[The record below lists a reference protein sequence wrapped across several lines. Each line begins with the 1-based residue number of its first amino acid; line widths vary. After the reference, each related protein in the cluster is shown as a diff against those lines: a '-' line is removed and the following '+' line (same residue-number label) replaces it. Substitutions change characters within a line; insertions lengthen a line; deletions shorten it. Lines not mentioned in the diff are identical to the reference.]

1 MKYRTRLPQLGD
13 RPFLTDGGLETTL
26 IFQDGWDLP
35 MFASFPMLETERGLK
50 ALVDYYERYI
60 GIAVRN
66 ACGFVL
72 EAASWRASLDWGA
85 KIGYDRAALE
95 RLNRHS
101 IDMLV
106 TLRKAHE
113 TASSPMPISGC
124 IGPRGDGYQSAAMTV
139 HEAQTFHAFQADI
152 FADTQADLITAMT
165 MTSINEAIGITRAAQ
180 DAGMPVVISF
190 TLETDGRLPNG
201 DTLMNAIAAV
211 DAATKDGPAYYMINC
226 AHPTH
231 FATTLDGGGGWI
243 KRVRGLRAN
252 ASSRSHAELDEA
264 TDLDAGNPEEL
275 GRQYRAILSRHRHIK
290 VLGGCCGTDHRHVEQ
305 IGLACVE
312 MV

>member
-35 MFASFPMLETERGLK
+35 MFASFPLLETERGLK

-72 EAASWRASLDWGA
+72 EAVSWRASLDWGA
-85 KIGYDRAALE
+85 KIGYDRVALE
-95 RLNRHS
+95 RLNRHAV
-101 IDMLV
+101 DMLV
-106 TLRKAHE
+106 KLRKAHE

-124 IGPRGDGYQSAAMTV
+124 IGPRGDGYRWAAMTV
-139 HEAQTFHAFQADI
+139 HDAQTFHAFQADI

-165 MTSINEAIGITRAAQ
+165 MTSVNEAIGITRAAQ

-231 FATTLDGGGGWI
+231 FAATLDDGGSWI
-243 KRVRGLRAN
+243 KRIRGLRAN
-252 ASSRSHAELDEA
+252 ASHRSHAELDEA
-264 TDLDAGNPEEL
+264 TDLDAGNPVDL
-275 GRQYRAILSRHRHIK
+275 GQQYRAILSRHRHIK